1 MLSLQ
6 EYLTAQKEA
15 MALSNEKGMSYDEA
29 LREVA
34 RSKEQA
40 NKQQKKEHAQLISM
54 MDNAYNNINKLG

>member
-40 NKQQKKEHAQLISM
+40 NKQQQKEHAQLISM
-54 MDNAYNNINKLG
+54 MDNAYNSINKLG